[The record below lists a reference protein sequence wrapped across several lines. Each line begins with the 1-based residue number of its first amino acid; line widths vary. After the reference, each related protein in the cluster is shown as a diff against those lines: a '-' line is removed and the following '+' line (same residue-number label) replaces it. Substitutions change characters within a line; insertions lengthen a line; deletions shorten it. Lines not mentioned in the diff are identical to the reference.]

1 MAYTEPLLKVIR
13 IVRNTKK
20 QVDNELKK
28 QLPPD
33 QNSLLEKLS
42 ISLEKLEDDLILDVI
57 DEHLADLKKTRR
69 KLLRVTKKIKQ
80 DIQELTAIA
89 EKVNKIAKA
98 LKLMVD
104 IAANVTTLGI
114 V

>member
-1 MAYTEPLLKVIR
+1 MVYAEPLLKVIG

-20 QVDNELKK
+20 IVDNELKK
-28 QLPPD
+28 ELPRD
-33 QNSLLEKLS
+33 QNSVLEKLA
-42 ISLEKLEDDLILDVI
+42 IALEKLEDDLILGVI
-57 DEHLADLKKTRR
+57 DEHIADLKKTRR

-80 DIQELTAIA
+80 DIQALSAIA
-89 EKVNKIAKA
+89 EQVDKIAKA